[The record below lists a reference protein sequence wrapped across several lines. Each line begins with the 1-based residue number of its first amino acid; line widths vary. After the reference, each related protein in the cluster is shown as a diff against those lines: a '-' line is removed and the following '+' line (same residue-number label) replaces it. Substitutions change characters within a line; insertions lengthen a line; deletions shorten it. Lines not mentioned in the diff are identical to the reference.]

1 MCIRDR
7 PNSEPSYINTNAK
20 TKIVCT
26 LGPSSDSLETLEQL
40 VNAGMS
46 VARLNMSHGDID
58 THSQVVQRVKEVSE
72 KLKRPVGIMVDVP
85 GAKYR
90 TGELTTESINIETNS
105 QLILTSEEI
114 KGDLSRLSVLPSG
127 IHLDADKGRTILIDD
142 GKIELEVIKVQD
154 LDVICTII
162 RGGQITPR
170 RGVVTP
176 GKASSQKF
184 PDPKAYECLKFAAEN
199 GADFV
204 ALSNVTRREE
214 IWIARSILREHGMK
228 QPFIISKIEKAE
240 AIENLDEVIEVSD
253 ALMVARG
260 DMGVEVP
267 LHQVPVIQKD
277 LIRRSNA
284 AGKPVIT
291 ATQMLESMIKSSS
304 PTRAEVTDVANA
316 VFDGTDAIMLS
327 AETSVGNY
335 PVESVKFMSLI
346 AIEAENSLPYESM
359 MSDRYTNLKP
369 QTEDSISFAACQI
382 AFQLDSELI
391 VAFTESGNSAGRV
404 SRYRPKSKILA
415 LTRWDNVKNKL
426 TLSWGVFPVVTDNLT
441 NLDDFFSLGERES
454 IKILGNDATG
464 NVVLVAGTPIGIPG
478 STNLLRVLQLN

>member
-1 MCIRDR
+1 M
-7 PNSEPSYINTNAK
+7 
-20 TKIVCT
+20 
-26 LGPSSDSLETLEQL
+26 
-40 VNAGMS
+40 
-46 VARLNMSHGDID
+46 
-58 THSQVVQRVKEVSE
+58 
-72 KLKRPVGIMVDVP
+72 
-85 GAKYR
+85 
-90 TGELTTESINIETNS
+90 
-105 QLILTSEEI
+105 
-114 KGDLSRLSVLPSG
+114 
-127 IHLDADKGRTILIDD
+127 
-142 GKIELEVIKVQD
+142 
-154 LDVICTII
+154 
-162 RGGQITPR
+162 
-170 RGVVTP
+170 
-176 GKASSQKF
+176 
-184 PDPKAYECLKFAAEN
+184 
-199 GADFV
+199 
-204 ALSNVTRREE
+204 
-214 IWIARSILREHGMK
+214 
-228 QPFIISKIEKAE
+228 
-240 AIENLDEVIEVSD
+240 
-253 ALMVARG
+253 
-260 DMGVEVP
+260 
-267 LHQVPVIQKD
+267 PVIQKD

>member
-1 MCIRDR
+1 M

-26 LGPSSDSLETLEQL
+26 LGPSSDSLEILEHL

-58 THSQVVQRVKEVSE
+58 THNQVVQRVKEVSE

-90 TGELTTESINIETNS
+90 TGELTTESIKIETNS
-105 QLILTSEEI
+105 QLILTSEDI
-114 KGDLSRLSVLPSG
+114 KGDLSKLSVFPSG

-154 LDVICTII
+154 LDVICTVV

-464 NVVLVAGTPIGIPG
+464 NVVLVAGTPIGVPG